1 MSKTRLF
8 FLIAILWVLAGCSFF
23 VPQAR
28 EPQIAASEIKT
39 QGESFAHIDNET
51 GEIINALYY
60 SACDAESW
68 GVNRLTPSQAILD
81 GATYFG
87 SLPPGCW
94 DFKVET
100 ESGEIY
106 DQYQADLSIGESFSW
121 VVN

>member
-1 MSKTRLF
+1 MSKKCISMIRLF
-8 FLIAILWVLAGCSFF
+8 ALISILMLAIGCSSA
-23 VPQAR
+23 VPKL
-28 EPQIAASEIKT
+28 ETED
-39 QGESFAHIDNET
+39 ESFTHIDNET
-51 GEIINALYY
+51 GETISALYY
-60 SACDAESW
+60 SACGVESW